1 MKFICGIIIAE
12 REGFE
17 PPVLINR
24 TTAFEAAAL
33 SQALPPL
40 QNLPVSVNQIY
51 TLPSAFEKVN
61 QEGTAIV
68 LQYASLDC
76 CFVRKPGIGAYL
88 IKRSAA
94 TLFFIVAAEYYF
106 F

>member
-1 MKFICGIIIAE
+1 MKFICGIVTAE

-40 QNLPVSVNQIY
+40 QNPSVSVNQIY
-51 TLPSAFEKVN
+51 TLASAFKKVN
-61 QEGTAIV
+61 QEGTAII

-76 CFVRKPGIGAYL
+76 CFVGKPGIGAYL
-88 IKRSAA
+88 IQRSAT
-94 TLFFIVAAEYYF
+94 TLLFVVASKNYLL
-106 F
+106 